1 MVPLMSEPEKKC
13 WEEYASWREKDVQM
27 LEEKDHLHEKMKNA
41 QTQEEL
47 DLLDSEYAE
56 WEKKHEALKEKKLP
70 FDREKSMRAIYRLL
84 RVNFSA
90 ELIKKIADEE
100 IQSSSKMKFDNTF
113 ELDRKE
119 RMEHTRGV
127 VGMDYDPNWECVI
140 IQEMPTNTDKS
151 STPFEWD
158 VLHECALCEDII
170 TADKWRGH
178 FSTKDK
184 SKYCPKHAQWSQNKR
199 GLDTSSHETP
209 TNATLQ
215 TQSDVTT
222 PPQKSKKRKK
232 SSSGSSQIKKKKPTK
247 KQQSKEILSLSNDS
261 DSSKK
266 SLEADKEEEDNTPAD
281 KPSAINTTMLIDED
295 ASSPN
300 ETKEA
305 STTKKVNNQLTVQ
318 PPNKVD
324 KSLADKPPATP
335 TESHVD
341 KEETLIEEKVVK
353 NKLLHSITNGISFEE
368 SQKMMEE
375 QSAKAGLSKD
385 ILDKF
390 VNDDSIDLHTIIM
403 SMNPDLFKQ
412 FRKAQKE
419 NDVALQLFLVFQ
431 NMKFNNT

>member
-1 MVPLMSEPEKKC
+1 M
-13 WEEYASWREKDVQM
+13 
-27 LEEKDHLHEKMKNA
+27 
-41 QTQEEL
+41 
-47 DLLDSEYAE
+47 
-56 WEKKHEALKEKKLP
+56 
-70 FDREKSMRAIYRLL
+70 
-84 RVNFSA
+84 
-90 ELIKKIADEE
+90 
-100 IQSSSKMKFDNTF
+100 
-113 ELDRKE
+113 
-119 RMEHTRGV
+119 
-127 VGMDYDPNWECVI
+127 
-140 IQEMPTNTDKS
+140 
-151 STPFEWD
+151 
-158 VLHECALCEDII
+158 
-170 TADKWRGH
+170 
-178 FSTKDK
+178 
-184 SKYCPKHAQWSQNKR
+184 
-199 GLDTSSHETP
+199 
-209 TNATLQ
+209 
-215 TQSDVTT
+215 
-222 PPQKSKKRKK
+222 
-232 SSSGSSQIKKKKPTK
+232 
-247 KQQSKEILSLSNDS
+247 SLSNDS